1 MSASE
6 LPPPPTAEAIE
17 AFWRGP
23 ALAAPDQAHLL
34 VVSASAS
41 THDMLRQVL
50 LPLGGTLHHATH
62 TEQSHDLLQ
71 LQPVDVV
78 LLALGPDNLAWLNQ
92 PLPPL
97 PQRPTVLAL
106 STRDNH
112 EAVRSLLQQGAH
124 DVLGIDD
131 AAALLRARVQASL
144 ERQRLQREQSQTL
157 SQLRQEREALAVQR
171 ERADNL
177 LANILPPSVIK
188 RLGNAEQ
195 QVADAHASVS
205 VLFADLV
212 NFTAWANTQTA
223 QTTVRALNQ
232 IYTAF
237 DRATQAAGVEKIKTI
252 GDAYMAV
259 AGLAPPL
266 PDHATRCAA
275 LGLQLQRLLH
285 ELVAQH
291 QWPLNLRV
299 GIHSGPVVA
308 GVIGEHKFAYDVW
321 GDTVNTAS
329 RIESAAQPGKV
340 LVSASTALGCD
351 DSLSLTP
358 QTPLPLKGLGMVQT
372 FEVQRKHPTQR
383 PMG

>member
-1 MSASE
+1 
-6 LPPPPTAEAIE
+6 
-17 AFWRGP
+17 
-23 ALAAPDQAHLL
+23 
-34 VVSASAS
+34 
-41 THDMLRQVL
+41 
-50 LPLGGTLHHATH
+50 
-62 TEQSHDLLQ
+62 
-71 LQPVDVV
+71 
-78 LLALGPDNLAWLNQ
+78 
-92 PLPPL
+92 
-97 PQRPTVLAL
+97 
-106 STRDNH
+106 
-112 EAVRSLLQQGAH
+112 
-124 DVLGIDD
+124 
-131 AAALLRARVQASL
+131 LRARVQASL

-372 FEVQRKHPTQR
+372 FEVQLKHPTQT